1 MSTEPASSALGLDSG
16 AQPKR
21 LLILG
26 STGSIGTQAL
36 DVCARAQERFE
47 LVGLSAERSW
57 ETLVEQARTHGVR
70 RIAIA
75 DEHAAARASE
85 AWTDGEVLSGA
96 EGLVRLV
103 VESGADLVLNAL
115 VGSAGLGPTVA
126 TLGEGIDLALANKE
140 SLVVGGELV
149 SALAE
154 ATGARIIPVDSEHT
168 ALHQL
173 LAGQP
178 PGAVER
184 LTITASGGPFRG
196 RTPAQLRDVTVEQ
209 ALAHPTWAMGGKI
222 TIDSATMMNKGL
234 ELMEAH
240 HLFGVPYDRID
251 VLVHPQSLVHGLIQ
265 LADGAMLAHLGPPDM
280 RVAISYALHSGESV
294 GLTTASGGGAPDR
307 GSDDLR
313 SVAPLDL
320 AAVGT
325 LTFEAVDL
333 DAFPCL
339 RLAREAAIAGGTAPC
354 VLNAAN
360 EIAVHAFLDGRLPFI
375 AIAETIQRT
384 LSELPGEP
392 VRAFESL
399 YEADRA
405 ARAVAVET
413 VAALG

>member
-1 MSTEPASSALGLDSG
+1 MVTLA
-16 AQPKR
+16 KR

-36 DVCARAQERFE
+36 DVLRGSDELE

-57 ETLVEQARTHGVR
+57 EALVEQARAHGVQ
-70 RIAIA
+70 RIALV
-75 DEHAAARASE
+75 DEQAARE
-85 AWTDGEVLSGA
+85 AMSAWPDGEVLSGA

-149 SALAE
+149 VALAE
-154 ATGARIIPVDSEHT
+154 ATGAQIVPVDSEHT

-173 LAGQP
+173 LSGQP
-178 PGAVER
+178 PGAVKR

-196 RTPAQLRDVTVEQ
+196 RSREQLAEVSVEQ
-209 ALAHPTWAMGGKI
+209 ALDHPTWAMGGKI
-222 TIDSATMMNKGL
+222 TIDSATLMNKGL

-240 HLFGVPYDRID
+240 HLFGTPYECID
-251 VLVHPQSLVHGLIQ
+251 VVVHPQSLIHGIVQ

-280 RVAISYALHSGESV
+280 RIAISYALHGAVSV
-294 GLTTASGGGAPDR
+294 ELPTFGGAAPGPR
-307 GSDDLR
+307 PI
-313 SVAPLDL
+313 APLDL
-320 AAVGT
+320 VKVGA

-339 RLAREAAIAGGTAPC
+339 RLAREAAQAGGTAPC

-360 EIAVHAFLDGRLPFI
+360 EIAVHAFLAGRLSFTGIPEVI
-375 AIAETIQRT
+375 EST
-384 LSELPGEP
+384 LDRLGGSP

-399 YEADRA
+399 YEADRE
-405 ARAVAVET
+405 ART
-413 VAALG
+413 VAQEAVVTIA

>member
-1 MSTEPASSALGLDSG
+1 MR
-16 AQPKR
+16 R

-36 DVCARAQERFE
+36 DVLDRSEDLE
-47 LVGLSAERSW
+47 LIGLSAERSW
-57 ETLVEQARTHGVR
+57 EALIKQARAHDVQ
-70 RIAIA
+70 RIALV
-75 DEHAAARASE
+75 DEDAAARAAE
-85 AWTDGEVLSGA
+85 AWTDGEVLSGP

-154 ATGARIIPVDSEHT
+154 ATGAQITPVDSEHT

-173 LAGQP
+173 LSGQS

-196 RTPAQLRDVTVEQ
+196 RTHAELEDVTVKQ
-209 ALAHPTWAMGGKI
+209 ALNHPTWAMGGKI
-222 TIDSATMMNKGL
+222 TIDSATLMNKGL
-234 ELMEAH
+234 EVMEAH
-240 HLFGVPYDRID
+240 HLFGTPYERID
-251 VLVHPQSLVHGLIQ
+251 VVVHPQSLVHGLVQ
-265 LADGAMLAHLGPPDM
+265 LADGAMLAHLGPSDM
-280 RVAISYALHSGESV
+280 RIAISYALHGGESV
-294 GLTTASGGGAPDR
+294 
-307 GSDDLR
+307 DLPIE
-313 SVAPLDL
+313 PLDL
-320 AAVGT
+320 AAVGE
-325 LTFEAVDL
+325 LTFEPVDV

-339 RLAREAAIAGGTAPC
+339 RLAREAALAGGTAPC

-360 EIAVHAFLDGRLPFI
+360 EVAVHAFLEGRLHFNGIPEVI
-375 AIAETIQRT
+375 ERT
-384 LSELPGEP
+384 LAGLPVAP

-399 YEADRA
+399 YEADREG
-405 ARAVAVET
+405 RLVASET
-413 VAALG
+413 VASLTI

>member
-1 MSTEPASSALGLDSG
+1 M
-16 AQPKR
+16 PKR

-36 DVCARAQERFE
+36 DIVARSEE
-47 LVGLSAERSW
+47 LELIGLSAERSW
-57 ETLVEQARTHGVR
+57 ETLVEQARAHGVR
-70 RIAIA
+70 RIALV
-75 DEHAAARASE
+75 DEDAAARAAE
-85 AWTDGEVLSGA
+85 AWTDGEVLRGA
-96 EGLVRLV
+96 EGLVQLV
-103 VESGADLVLNAL
+103 VESGAELVLNAL

-149 SALAE
+149 GALAE
-154 ATGARIIPVDSEHT
+154 ATGAQIVPVDSEHT

-178 PGAVER
+178 VGAVER

-196 RTPAQLRDVTVEQ
+196 RSRAELESVNVAE

-240 HLFGVPYDRID
+240 HLFGTPYERID
-251 VLVHPQSLVHGLIQ
+251 VVVHPQSLVHGLVQ

-280 RVAISYALHSGESV
+280 RIAISYALHGATSV
-294 GLTTASGGGAPDR
+294 PLTTAGGGGGYP
-307 GSDDLR
+307 GPQSL
-313 SVAPLDL
+313 APLDL
-320 AAVGT
+320 VQVGA

-339 RLAREAAIAGGTAPC
+339 RLARDAARAGGTAPC

-360 EIAVHAFLDGRLPFI
+360 EVAVHAFLGERLRFNDIPVVI
-375 AIAETIQRT
+375 EQALERLGGA
-384 LSELPGEP
+384 P

-399 YEADRA
+399 YDADRE
-405 ARAVAVET
+405 ARIFAGET
-413 VAALG
+413 VAALA